1 MLYQLS
7 ERKIGSQSS
16 NCNNLFYKVWE
27 TRLSFKVSRL
37 SVGQGVR
44 QKEPKVTEPK
54 VTEPKVTEP
63 KVTEPKV
70 TEPKVTE
77 PKVTEPQVT
86 EPKVTKPQATPVPT
100 DAPTEA
106 SQRVPQG
113 IPITET
119 SFPHFPLPIINHD
132 INSTSLSSDI
142 LTPSGRF
149 VTRYSTTLHVT
160 VICNTLQ

>member
-1 MLYQLS
+1 M
-7 ERKIGSQSS
+7 
-16 NCNNLFYKVWE
+16 
-27 TRLSFKVSRL
+27 
-37 SVGQGVR
+37 GQGVR
-44 QKEPKVTEPK
+44 QKEPKVTEPQ

-63 KVTEPKV
+63 KVTKSKVTEPKV

-77 PKVTEPQVT
+77 PKVTEPQ
-86 EPKVTKPQATPVPT
+86 ATPVPT

-106 SQRVPQG
+106 SQRVQQG

-119 SFPHFPLPIINHD
+119 SFPPFPIPIYIFPIPIINHD
-132 INSTSLSSDI
+132 IYSTSLLSDI